1 MSNPEA
7 GAVTQPGARRR
18 DPADRL
24 GLVTAVLLAIAA
36 YAASIGHDFVY
47 DDVHVI
53 VDNWLLHSLGNWR
66 AILGSAWW
74 GTEMYRPLTMLTFAF
89 DWSVGGGSP
98 LVFHVV
104 NVLLHAVVTALVF
117 LVARKYLPTFGATV
131 AALAFAVH
139 PVHVEAV
146 ASVVGR
152 AEVLA
157 ALFVLGAALAYSSD
171 GRLAAA
177 GDVTWRRWLS
187 SFGCLA
193 LLGLALGSKEMAFA
207 TPGIFLIVDWLDAK
221 QSGARPADRFTRH
234 WVLWASSVLLTAAF
248 LWLRSTVVGGLAG
261 VHAAPGIEGEGVGT
275 RALVMAPVALEYVR
289 LFVFPLRLSAD
300 YSPDFL
306 KPVARITLTGFAGF
320 ATVLLAVLVAV
331 QNRDRAPVVSFGLAW
346 IGGTLLIIANVLV
359 PTGLL
364 LAERSLYLPS
374 VGAVLLAGWAAGWL
388 AVRRKAVAVAVVA
401 LVVAAGLA
409 RTILRVQVWR
419 SPGPFLAQ
427 LVRDAPGS
435 YRSLW
440 FAGLLAY
447 ETGNRERG
455 EELVW
460 RALEIQPAFPNLW
473 QDVARRYVEEE
484 RWLEAA
490 HAFRAEFRLDSTRQ
504 LVAAEAI
511 VNYVRAGELDS
522 AAAVGERA
530 RGLDPTDY
538 RVMIAM
544 SDIALARGRPLE
556 AMTLRRQVAWQFP
569 GVWQYWHLTADAAL
583 EAGHCPEVERS
594 MARIAALHG
603 EGEPLPSLAERAELA
618 RCEVGG

>member
-7 GAVTQPGARRR
+7 AALAQPGARWR
-18 DPADRL
+18 DPTDRL
-24 GLVTAVLLAIAA
+24 GLVTAVLLAVAA
-36 YAASIGHDFVY
+36 YATSIGHDFVY
-47 DDVHVI
+47 DDLHMV
-53 VDNWLLHSLGNWR
+53 VDNGLLHSLGNWR
-66 AILGSAWW
+66 AILASPWW
-74 GTEMYRPLTMLTFAF
+74 GVEMYRPLTALTLAF
-89 DWSVGGGSP
+89 DWAVGGGSP

-104 NVLLHAVVTALVF
+104 NVLLHAVVTALVYV
-117 LVARKYLPTFGATV
+117 LARKYLPVFGATV
-131 AALAFAVH
+131 AALLFAAH

-157 ALFVLGAALAYSSD
+157 ALFVLGAALAYSFD

-177 GDVTWRRWLS
+177 GDVTRRRWLS

-193 LLGLALGSKEMAFA
+193 LLALALGSKEMAFA

-221 QSGARPADRFTRH
+221 QTGARPAERFARH
-234 WVLWASSVLLTAAF
+234 RVLWAASVLLTAAF

-261 VHAAPGIEGEGVGT
+261 VHAAPGIEGEDIVA
-275 RALVMAPVALEYVR
+275 RMLVMGPVVLEYVR
-289 LFVFPLRLSAD
+289 LLVFPLQLSAD

-306 KPVARITLTGFAGF
+306 KPVARITLTGCAGF

-346 IGGTLLIIANVLV
+346 IGGTLLIISNVLV

-374 VGAVLLAGWAAGWL
+374 VGAVLLAGWAAGWI
-388 AVRRKAVAVAVVA
+388 AVRRKDVAVAAVA
-401 LVVAAGLA
+401 LLVAAGLT

-419 SPGPFLAQ
+419 SPGPFLVQ

-435 YRSLW
+435 YRSFW
-440 FAGLLAY
+440 VASLLAY

-455 EELVW
+455 EELAR

-473 QDVARRYVEEE
+473 QDVGRRFVEDE

-490 HAFRAEFRLDSTRQ
+490 HAFRTEFRLDSARQ
-504 LVAAEAI
+504 LAAAEAV
-511 VNYVRAGELDS
+511 VNFVRAGELDS

-530 RGLDPTDY
+530 QRLHPTDF
-538 RVMIAM
+538 RVKIAR
-544 SDIALARGRPLE
+544 SDLARARGRPLE
-556 AMTLRRQVAWQFP
+556 AMSLRRQVAWQFP
-569 GVWQYWHLTADAAL
+569 DVWQYWHLTADAAL

-603 EGEPLPSLAERAELA
+603 EGEPLPALTEQAALVG
-618 RCEVGG
+618 CEVSE